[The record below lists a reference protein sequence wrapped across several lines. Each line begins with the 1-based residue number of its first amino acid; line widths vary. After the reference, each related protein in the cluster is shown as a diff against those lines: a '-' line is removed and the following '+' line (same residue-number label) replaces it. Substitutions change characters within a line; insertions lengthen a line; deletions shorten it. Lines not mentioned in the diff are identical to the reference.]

1 MVDLRSDTVTRPTEG
16 MRRAMYE
23 AEVGDDVFGED
34 PTAIRLQEAVAA
46 LLGKEAALFVPSG
59 VMGNQ
64 IAVKLHT
71 HAGDEVIVERKCH
84 IFNYE
89 TGGAAALSGVQLHVL
104 DGDRGILTGAQV
116 EAAIRPGV
124 YWDTPTR
131 LVCLENTI
139 NKAGGVIYPLAA
151 THDVARVVAAH
162 GLRFHLDGARL
173 WNAAAATGIP
183 ERDFAAPFD
192 TVNVCFSK
200 GLGAPVGSMLAGA
213 RDQIAAARHYRKM
226 FGGGMRQVGI
236 LAAACLYALEHER
249 PRLAEDHAKARRLAE
264 GLAELPAFRVDL
276 ASVETNIVMFD
287 VVAGEGAPVLAA
299 LRDAGVLMTS
309 FGPATIRTTT
319 HRDVSMDDIDRALT
333 ALHRLY
339 GATVIL

>member
-1 MVDLRSDTVTRPTEG
+1 MIDLRSDTVTRPTEG

-34 PTAIRLQEAVAA
+34 PTVLRLQETVAD

-64 IAVKLHT
+64 IALKVHT
-71 HAGDEVIVERKCH
+71 QPGDEVIVERKCH

-89 TGGAAALSGVQLHVL
+89 TGAAAVLSGVQLHIL
-104 DGDRGILTGAQV
+104 DGERGVLTGAQV
-116 EAAIRPGV
+116 EAAIRPDV
-124 YWDTPTR
+124 YWNTPTR

-139 NKAGGVIYPLAA
+139 NKAGGVVYPLEAIR
-151 THDVARVVAAH
+151 DVARVVAER

-173 WNAAAATGIP
+173 WNATAATGIP
-183 ERDFAAPFD
+183 ERVYAEPFD

-200 GLGAPVGSMLAGA
+200 GLGAPVGSMLAGSRA
-213 RDQIAAARHYRKM
+213 QIEAALHYRKL
-226 FGGGMRQVGI
+226 FGGGMRQIGI

-264 GLAELPAFRVDL
+264 GIAELPAFRIDL
-276 ASVETNIVMFD
+276 SSVETNIVLFD
-287 VVAGEGAPVLAA
+287 VAAGDAAPVLDM
-299 LRDAGVLMTS
+299 LRDEGVLMIS
-309 FGPATIRTTT
+309 FGPATIRAIT
-319 HRDVSMDDIDRALT
+319 HRDVSMDDIDRVLQVM
-333 ALHRLY
+333 RKRF
-339 GATVIL
+339 